1 MYDRVKH
8 ILKERLQETFIVKNS
23 DGIYRFHYEEILYF
37 YSDRRLVKL
46 VTLRGIYPF
55 YEKLDALEKNGE
67 IFCADSSEIS
77 GEWEKSNTYR
87 SHFSGYFRTE

>member
-1 MYDRVKH
+1 M
-8 ILKERLQETFIVKNS
+8 KERLQETFIVKNS

-55 YEKLDALEKNGE
+55 YEKLDALEKKWGDLLCGF
-67 IFCADSSEIS
+67 IRDI
-77 GEWEKSNTYR
+77 W
-87 SHFSGYFRTE
+87 